1 MASWKKDSSGNWKKS
16 ESKKKNYTIVDGK
29 KVEKTEAAKTA
40 PSTSSDTWRKDSVSL
55 EEAAQQSKDVERGVI
70 DVDKGT
76 TTIEAPVQTERISL
90 EQAAQQTQTEQRVL
104 AAETAQAEQRPME
117 VTGTVATTT
126 EYDPNT
132 GEYVRRTVRDTES
145 TYQNLSTIKA
155 GSNIKSA
162 AQLDPITV
170 RKQETETR
178 TTNIK
183 DTPLGRLN
191 TSRIAAEDL
200 KQEDATSIRELT
212 TEENASLKKSLLVDQ
227 TLTAEDTLQNATSAK
242 SRELAGAYAQQETK
256 LYEASRLGAI
266 EPAATKY
273 ESIVSSLIAA
283 EAKTLD
289 KVNVVDKVTGKKINQ
304 PVADFILSAGE
315 ALALTPVSTA
325 RMAAS
330 AVRDPLGTAR
340 AAVEQPIVAIREN
353 PAKGLGSLAGAV
365 VGGVAIA
372 KVAGVGGAKAGKV
385 ADVGKSA
392 TLEAR
397 STILKAA
404 EPKKATV
411 TELKAVDTPKTTSR
425 TQYFE
430 IGEKILQEKIST
442 LKKAGAEK
450 SEVSFYE
457 SELVK
462 VKQSKSLQML
472 MDESASTYL
481 PEIATKRRPVK
492 QMVMEKPKMTQAEFN
507 KLMSNVNAPG
517 RRGRRVNFR
526 TNKDLMAKARK
537 NVELR
542 KATKADKGAALRS
555 TLPATARYATPA
567 KGAEVVAAPAV
578 KTGSSLK
585 PVVRQSQQP
594 ITAPKIKQSARQTT
608 SQLQDTVVKEAVKT
622 PSKPTR
628 STRKGVEFPRRP
640 VVPPMEIAP
649 TKPRSSGK
657 KASKTKVKKETIK
670 NVYVDPM
677 KALGRKKL

>member
-1 MASWKKDSSGNWKKS
+1 MTSWKKDSSGNWKKS

-29 KVEKTEAAKTA
+29 KVGKTEAANTA
-40 PSTSSDTWRKDSVSL
+40 PSTSSDTWRKDTVSL

-90 EQAAQQTQTEQRVL
+90 EQAAQQTQTEQRIL
-104 AAETAQAEQRPME
+104 ASEAAKAEQKPIDE
-117 VTGTVATTT
+117 TGTVITTT
-126 EYDPNT
+126 EYNPNT
-132 GEYVRRTVRDTES
+132 GEFTQKTVTDTES

-155 GSNIKSA
+155 GSNIRSA

-170 RKQETETR
+170 KKQETET
-178 TTNIK
+178 K
-183 DTPLGRLN
+183 SFEATPLVRSN
-191 TSRIAAEDL
+191 SSK
-200 KQEDATSIRELT
+200 KQENTNSIRELT
-212 TEENASLKKSLLVDQ
+212 TEENASLKSAILADQ
-227 TLTAEDTLQNATSAK
+227 KLTAEDTLQSTTSAK
-242 SRELAGAYAQQETK
+242 SRELAEAYAQQDTK

-304 PVADFILSAGE
+304 PFADFVLAAGE
-315 ALALTPVSTA
+315 SLALTPVSTA
-325 RMAAS
+325 RMAVS
-330 AVRDPLGTAR
+330 AVRDPAGTAR
-340 AAVEQPIVAIREN
+340 AAVEQPIKAIIEN

-372 KVAGVGGAKAGKV
+372 KVAGVGGAKAGKAV
-385 ADVGKSA
+385 DVGRTA
-392 TLEAR
+392 TLEAK
-397 STILKAA
+397 STILKAV

-411 TELKAVDTPKTTSR
+411 SELKAVDSPKTAFR
-425 TQYFE
+425 AQYFE
-430 IGEKILQEKIST
+430 IGEKILQEKVST
-442 LKKAGAEK
+442 LKAAGAEK
-450 SEVSFYE
+450 SEISFYE
-457 SELVK
+457 SELAK
-462 VKQSKSLQML
+462 VKQSRSLQML

-526 TNKDLMAKARK
+526 TNKDLMAKAKK

-542 KATKADKGAALRS
+542 KAARAEKNNTLRS

-567 KGAEVVAAPAV
+567 KGIEAGTLQ
-578 KTGSSLK
+578 KIGTGLK
-585 PVVRQSQQP
+585 PIERQEIKQSQKP
-594 ITAPKIKQSARQTT
+594 LTHPKIKHSTRQTT
-608 SQLQDTVVKEAVKT
+608 SQLQDTVVKEAIKT
-622 PSKPTR
+622 SSKPARTTR
-628 STRKGVEFPRRP
+628 EGGEFPRRP
-640 VVPPMEIAP
+640 VVPAMEAMP
-649 TKPRSSGK
+649 KKPRSTGK

-677 KALGRKKL
+677 KALGRRKL